1 MSIRSLLLRL
11 FLGLVLVLNGT
22 ATAMA
27 AVHMSHADILA
38 ATSPVAAF
46 SANADGEDEAPCHGA
61 DQTKV
66 ATANP
71 DSGGH
76 PHGPADAGTPS
87 PDCCESG
94 ICSCACMHPAQAAT
108 VDAVIGLGSIERSD
122 SVRPMFSVHASPAL
136 PHLIRP
142 PLG

>member
-27 AVHMSHADILA
+27 AAHMSHADILA

-46 SANADGEDEAPCHGA
+46 SANAAGEDEAPCHGA

-66 ATANP
+66 ATAHP
-71 DSGGH
+71 DFGGH
-76 PHGPADAGTPS
+76 PHVPADAGTPS
-87 PDCCESG
+87 PDCCEPGHCRS
-94 ICSCACMHPAQAAT
+94 AFMHPDQAAT
-108 VDAVIGLGSIERSD
+108 VDADIG
-122 SVRPMFSVHASPAL
+122 
-136 PHLIRP
+136 
-142 PLG
+142 

>member
-46 SANADGEDEAPCHGA
+46 SANADGADEAPCHGA

-66 ATANP
+66 ATAHP

-76 PHGPADAGTPS
+76 PHGPADRSEERRVGKERVSTCRSRWS
-87 PDCCESG
+87 P
-94 ICSCACMHPAQAAT
+94 
-108 VDAVIGLGSIERSD
+108 
-122 SVRPMFSVHASPAL
+122 
-136 PHLIRP
+136 
-142 PLG
+142 

>member
-11 FLGLVLVLNGT
+11 FVGLVLVLNGT

-27 AVHMSHADILA
+27 AVHMSHADLT
-38 ATSPVAAF
+38 ATSSTVASA
-46 SANADGEDEAPCHGA
+46 ANADEEGEAPCHGA

-66 ATANP
+66 ATAHP

-142 PLG
+142 PIG

>member
-66 ATANP
+66 ATAHT
-71 DSGGH
+71 DSGG
-76 PHGPADAGTPS
+76 PQHGHADAGPTS
-87 PDCCESG
+87 PDRSESG
-94 ICSCACMHPAQAAT
+94 HRPYRCTHPA
-108 VDAVIGLGSIERSD
+108 
-122 SVRPMFSVHASPAL
+122 HA
-136 PHLIRP
+136 
-142 PLG
+142 

>member
-61 DQTKV
+61 AQTHV
-66 ATANP
+66 ATAHP

-76 PHGPADAGTPS
+76 PHGPADAGTPQPPGPDTGTASS
-87 PDCCESG
+87 PR
-94 ICSCACMHPAQAAT
+94 MPQPHPPTAT
-108 VDAVIGLGSIERSD
+108 
-122 SVRPMFSVHASPAL
+122 P
-136 PHLIRP
+136 
-142 PLG
+142 

>member
-38 ATSPVAAF
+38 ATSPVAVSA
-46 SANADGEDEAPCHGA
+46 ANADGEGEASCHDA
-61 DQTKV
+61 HQTEV
-66 ATANP
+66 ATTDP

-76 PHGPADAGTPS
+76 LHGSLDTGTPS

-94 ICSCACMHPAQAAT
+94 ICSCACMHPVQAAT
-108 VDAVIGLGSIERSD
+108 VDAVTGLVSIEHSD

-142 PLG
+142 PIG

>member
-22 ATAMA
+22 TTAMA
-27 AVHMSHADILA
+27 AVHMSHADILE
-38 ATSPVAAF
+38 ATSPVAA
-46 SANADGEDEAPCHGA
+46 SAVNAGGEGEAPCHDA
-61 DQTKV
+61 EQTKV
-66 ATANP
+66 ATAHP
-71 DSGGH
+71 GSGGH
-76 PHGPADAGTPS
+76 LHGSLDTDTPS

-94 ICSCACMHPAQAAT
+94 ICNCACMHPAQAAT
-108 VDAVIGLGSIERSD
+108 VDAVIGLVSIEYSD

-142 PLG
+142 PIG

>member
-66 ATANP
+66 ATAHP

-76 PHGPADAGTPS
+76 PHGPADPGTPS
-87 PDCCESG
+87 PDCCASG
-94 ICSCACMHPAQAAT
+94 LFRLPCIPPPPAAPD
-108 VDAVIGLGSIERSD
+108 DA
-122 SVRPMFSVHASPAL
+122 
-136 PHLIRP
+136 
-142 PLG
+142 